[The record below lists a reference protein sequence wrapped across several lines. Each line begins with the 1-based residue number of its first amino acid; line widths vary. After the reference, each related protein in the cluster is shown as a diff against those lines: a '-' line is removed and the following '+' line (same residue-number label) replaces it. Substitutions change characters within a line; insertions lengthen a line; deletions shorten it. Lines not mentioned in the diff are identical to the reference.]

1 MAWGSLHLLLS
12 ALQTKD
18 GGLYM
23 AEVRLRQHMTN
34 FQDSNPRVF
43 KRVGSRLA
51 CMLFRVRVL
60 TDHSYTRLGAVKK
73 KKEKKKK
80 TTL

>member
-1 MAWGSLHLLLS
+1 MGISAFTVKS

-23 AEVRLRQHMTN
+23 AEVWLKQHITN

-43 KRVGSRLA
+43 ERVGSRLA
-51 CMLFRVRVL
+51 CMLFGVGVL

-73 KKEKKKK
+73 KKKKKK